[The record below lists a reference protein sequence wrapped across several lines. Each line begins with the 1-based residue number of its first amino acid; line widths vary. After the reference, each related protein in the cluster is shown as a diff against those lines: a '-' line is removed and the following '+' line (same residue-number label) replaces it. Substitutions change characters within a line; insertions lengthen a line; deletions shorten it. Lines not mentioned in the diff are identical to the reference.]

1 MQYQAA
7 RRIQIRSIPDT
18 PNELAY
24 HEDRGDG
31 TPLCG
36 QLNKDWEGRP
46 VHYAQVEAGDVTCE
60 RCAQILDEDRRAK
73 ADADAEGKRMA
84 GEEAARAERVRKIR
98 ESGAR
103 LALPELDASLR
114 RRPDSRA

>member
-1 MQYQAA
+1 MQYQGA
-7 RRIQIRSIPDT
+7 RRIQIRSIPDR

-36 QLNKDWEGRP
+36 QPNKDWEGRP
-46 VHYAQVEAGDVTCE
+46 MHYAQVEAGDVTCE
-60 RCAQILDEDRRAK
+60 RCAQILTEVRRAK
-73 ADADAEGKRMA
+73 VDTEAERERKA
-84 GEEAARAERVRKIR
+84 GEDAARAERVRKIR

-103 LALPELDASLR
+103 LALPELDSSLKR
-114 RRPDSRA
+114 GRDSRA